1 MPQTTPFPKECT
13 CAKCQLKCKWMP
25 SSGALHANSVRH
37 IVLVG
42 ETGVGKSS
50 IVNLITG
57 TSVAKVS
64 DGASVCTLQSTEH
77 VFKLDSSNLHVHD
90 TMGLSFTNYPD
101 ALAGAYALIRS
112 LQTTSGLDL
121 IILCV
126 RAGSPGFSR
135 PSLEHHYYLIRE
147 FMCREKLPI
156 ALVVTGLEHE
166 ARMED
171 WWDANGPWLE
181 ERHIRFAAHAC
192 VTATA
197 GYRDAFATEYME
209 STRVVRELLRTCLC
223 HEKRSGTRCR
233 WRRLMPKPGRKKMA
247 EQLVTRCGLSESMAD
262 EVVRMIRDVDR
273 RDKHF

>member
-1 MPQTTPFPKECT
+1 MQTRMDV
-13 CAKCQLKCKWMP
+13 QRRV
-25 SSGALHANSVRH
+25 ANAPRN

-50 IVNLITG
+50 IVNLIAG
-57 TSVAKVS
+57 TSVVKVS

-77 VFKLDSSNLHVHD
+77 VFELDSSNLRIHD
-90 TMGLSFTNYPD
+90 TVGLSFTNYPD

-112 LQTTSGLDL
+112 LQATSGLDL
-121 IILCV
+121 IILCG
-126 RAGSPGFSR
+126 RAGSPGFSLS
-135 PSLEHHYYLIRE
+135 SLEHQYRLFRE

-171 WWDANGPWLE
+171 WWDVNGPRLE

-192 VTATA
+192 VTATT
-197 GYRDAFATEYME
+197 GYRDAFATKYME
-209 STRVVRELLRTCLC
+209 STRVVRELLRVCLC
-223 HEKRSGTRCR
+223 HEKRSGARCR

-247 EQLVTRCGLSESMAD
+247 ERLVTRCGLSEDMAV

-273 RDKHF
+273 RDKQ